1 LLAVPEPDEQLDAHV
16 DYGNVVGH
24 FVRVDVRLRRD
35 SLYEGDGEFVT
46 GSVALSAQ
54 EEIAFANRLREQA
67 ERVRAPNGDGYP
79 S

>member
-16 DYGNVVGH
+16 DYGNVVGR

-35 SLYEGDGEFVT
+35 SLYEGDGELVT
-46 GSVALSAQ
+46 GSVALSA
-54 EEIAFANRLREQA
+54 EEAIAFADRLREQA